1 MVLGL
6 VPMFFLY
13 WFYVYFAQLHIPS
26 LLCVFRDEYVSQ
38 GLPGTAQGGPMSLIP
53 RIKYLRM
60 SGTIILDNEN
70 VLHDESFIYRLG
82 NERCILYMSKCSY
95 TGYVMKGAFCIRRI
109 QNAPFVT

>member
-1 MVLGL
+1 MVLGF

-26 LLCVFRDEYVSQ
+26 LLCVFRHEYVSQ
-38 GLPGTAQGGPMSLIP
+38 GLPGTALGGPMSLIP

-70 VLHDESFIYRLG
+70 VVHDELFIYRF
-82 NERCILYMSKCSY
+82 R
-95 TGYVMKGAFCIRRI
+95 
-109 QNAPFVT
+109 